1 MAPERFESNYFLKL
15 LSQIDI
21 NLIAFDE
28 AHCISKWGHD
38 FRPSY
43 QSVINKVFTLP
54 QDFTI
59 VALTA
64 TATAEVQQDIMEKL
78 NIRKED
84 EIKTST
90 KRRNLIF
97 KVNPTYQR
105 QNFVI
110 EYAKAHKDRSRYYL
124 LFYT

>member
-1 MAPERFESNYFLKL
+1 M

-21 NLIAFDE
+21 HLIAFDE

-78 NIRKED
+78 NIQKKMELKQVPKD
-84 EIKTST
+84 
-90 KRRNLIF
+90 
-97 KVNPTYQR
+97 
-105 QNFVI
+105 VI
-110 EYAKAHKDRSRYYL
+110 SFSK
-124 LFYT
+124 

>member
-1 MAPERFESNYFLKL
+1 MLQRIKIHLV
-15 LSQIDI
+15 
-21 NLIAFDE
+21 AFDE

-43 QSVINKVFTLP
+43 QNVISKVFTLP

-59 VALTA
+59 IALTA
-64 TATAEVQQDIMEKL
+64 TATVEVQQDIREKL
-78 NIRKED
+78 NIAQTD
-84 EIKTST
+84 QIKTST

-97 KVNPTYQR
+97 KVNPLINVKNLYWIILKHMMKMQVL
-105 QNFVI
+105 F
-110 EYAKAHKDRSRYYL
+110 

>member
-105 QNFVI
+105 
-110 EYAKAHKDRSRYYL
+110 
-124 LFYT
+124 